1 MRATY
6 QVMSQFQGQAPEVV
20 FTSTRK
26 AEIESLFNRLMKS
39 FIKDGKFS
47 VEFKNIGYAVVTFFG
62 EWGMSDTEYFICKA

>member
-1 MRATY
+1 MR
-6 QVMSQFQGQAPEVV
+6 QGKGENAEVV

-26 AEIESLFNRLMKS
+26 REIESLFNRLMKS

-62 EWGMSDTEYFICKA
+62 

>member
-1 MRATY
+1 
-6 QVMSQFQGQAPEVV
+6 
-20 FTSTRK
+20 
-26 AEIESLFNRLMKS
+26 MKS

>member
-1 MRATY
+1 MR
-6 QVMSQFQGQAPEVV
+6 QGKGENAEVV

-26 AEIESLFNRLMKS
+26 REIESLFNRLMKS

-47 VEFKNIGYAVVTFFG
+47 VEFNNIGYAVVTFFG

>member
-6 QVMSQFQGQAPEVV
+6 QVMRQGKGENAEVV

-26 AEIESLFNRLMKS
+26 REIESLFNRLMKS
-39 FIKDGKFS
+39 FIKDGK
-47 VEFKNIGYAVVTFFG
+47 FKNIGYAVVTFFG

>member
-26 AEIESLFNRLMKS
+26 REIESRFYRLMKS
-39 FIKDGKFS
+39 FSKDRQFS
-47 VEFKNIGYAVVTFFG
+47 VQFKNIGYAVVTFFG